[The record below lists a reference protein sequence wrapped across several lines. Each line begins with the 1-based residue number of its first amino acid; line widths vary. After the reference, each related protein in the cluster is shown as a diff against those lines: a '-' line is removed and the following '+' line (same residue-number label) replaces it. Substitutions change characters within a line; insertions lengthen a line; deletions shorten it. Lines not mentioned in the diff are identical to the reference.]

1 MSDTIGSNL
10 EAGLTASCYAEQYL
24 VTNQDELAEW
34 FSEFEGMGT
43 EIDDMNH
50 RAVEKLAKLLGWERP
65 VGESADDGQEELRV
79 YYVDNWVAINA
90 TVGNTLQVIP
100 RNEWD
105 DWQARCPEWREGN
118 GEPEEYDETTDDDS
132 ESIIVDIDEVL

>member
-10 EAGLTASCYAEQYL
+10 EAGLTASCYPEQYL
-24 VTNQDELAEW
+24 VTNQEQLAEW
-34 FSEFEGMGT
+34 FDELGGMGT
-43 EIDDMNH
+43 EIDNMDYK
-50 RAVEKLAKLLGWERP
+50 AVEQLAELLGWEKP

-100 RNEWD
+100 RAEWD

-118 GEPEEYDETTDDDS
+118 GEPDDD
-132 ESIIVDIDEVL
+132 EGEEEDVA